1 MTASLPID
9 VMHLSRLRRRIRLL
23 TIVVATLGVAVI
35 GLGTRLL
42 VEQTTEAQSAIP
54 AQVERVVDDYR
65 RAYETLDKELMT
77 ELVTEEF
84 RATDSF
90 YRVHVAGNRRG
101 AYRDPAI
108 SPSGGPINV
117 LTAGFSHQFEI
128 ESGQAI
134 VSGDGPWFVAVAEGW
149 SLTNKRLDG
158 VSTYV
163 VVERDGELHVAE
175 YYFAGLHTLTE

>member
-1 MTASLPID
+1 VTQ
-9 VMHLSRLRRRIRLL
+9 LSRLRRRIRLL
-23 TIVVATLGVAVI
+23 TIVVAVLGVAVI

-42 VEQTTEAQSAIP
+42 VEQTTESESAIP

-134 VSGDGPWFVAVAEGW
+134 VSGDGPWFVAVTQLQPMASRSTRPPHAQRVW
-149 SLTNKRLDG
+149 PAARL
-158 VSTYV
+158 VRNSKSSQC
-163 VVERDGELHVAE
+163 RRA
-175 YYFAGLHTLTE
+175 FRR